1 MVMSL
6 MLTKKLLKVRNDNTE
21 YSNKLMSS
29 LVAPWVEIFL
39 SWLFSIPVS
48 VNMRGTILTHDS
60 TEFYIINSTIE
71 IDFVSLNNYSSSW
84 AILGINRQQL

>member
-1 MVMSL
+1 MCSL
-6 MLTKKLLKVRNDNTE
+6 L
-21 YSNKLMSS
+21 
-29 LVAPWVEIFL
+29 APWVEIFL

-60 TEFYIINSTIE
+60 TEFYIIIALE